1 MLEEFIRDLKRRGL
15 DGSKVKLGIMDGLAG
30 LEKVFQEEFYN
41 AKTQRCQVHVAKNV
55 LAKVTKNIRRK
66 WQTIFVQFSTH
77 PRKKRQLSFM
87 INSGMTGRKNF
98 RLR

>member
-1 MLEEFIRDLKRRGL
+1 MTCWREFIRDLKRRGL

-66 WQTIFVQFSTH
+66 CGRSSFNFLRILE
-77 PRKKRQLSFM
+77 RKGS
-87 INSGMTGRKNF
+87 
-98 RLR
+98 